1 MFQLPRPGR
10 GVKALMAILA
20 VSWIAFVLLAVAGGA
35 SVAAVLPLVPA
46 QLLRGFLWQPLT
58 AMLLQPPSS
67 IGAIAVQLFILWFAV
82 SPMEDRLGTRKLLQA
97 FFGAGLVGNLLTAA
111 LTLAASALLESPP
124 RLLDDGGTYLGS
136 GSAVLGVWV
145 AGIGTA
151 RGQILRTGFLGEIK
165 AEHLAAGLVGLGVLL
180 SFGGGGA
187 HPVGEL
193 AAGAFGWWWG
203 TRGRAQRSTRP
214 APPPRAA
221 PRFEVLEGG
230 NENPGRAGRG
240 WRSRAGGDEQW
251 H

>member
-20 VSWIAFVLLAVAGGA
+20 VSWILFVLLADVGGGEIAG
-35 SVAAVLPLVPA
+35 VLPLVPE

-82 SPMEDRLGTRKLLQA
+82 SPMEDRLGTRKLLQS
-97 FFGAGLVGNLLTAA
+97 FFFAGLAGNVLTAA
-111 LTLAASALLESPP
+111 VTLAGSALLDSPP
-124 RLLDDGGTYLGS
+124 HLLDDGALYIGS

-145 AGIGTA
+145 AGLGTA

-180 SFGGGGA
+180 SFGGGGT
-187 HPVGEL
+187 HPLGEL
-193 AAGAFGWWWG
+193 SAGAFGWWWG
-203 TRGRAQRSTRP
+203 TRGRVRAATRP
-214 APPPRAA
+214 SSPRPA

-240 WRSRAGGDEQW
+240 WRARAGADEQW